1 MVFISVAQ
9 GSHDRKWVLVNQLTI
24 LKTVGSYLVM
34 SLHLELAGATQT
46 QAPKHKALLLCA
58 GWGYDCSN
66 PWLLFLGPV
75 GLVIEALYSCANYA
89 QEILEEAVASLT
101 EGQGCYYCVSGYKFE
116 LQITPQQGK
125 PSVGQGFL

>member
-46 QAPKHKALLLCA
+46 QAPKHKHCFCVLGRGMIALTPGC
-58 GWGYDCSN
+58 CS
-66 PWLLFLGPV
+66 W
-75 GLVIEALYSCANYA
+75 
-89 QEILEEAVASLT
+89 ILWAWSLRHYIHVLT
-101 EGQGCYYCVSGYKFE
+101 MPKRY
-116 LQITPQQGK
+116 
-125 PSVGQGFL
+125 